1 MLILSLDGDIAAAAQ
16 RAAQTHVDQV
26 PGRAQVSQVAGDDS
40 EHATAAFLKRL
51 QAAADLLAEHADVVR
66 VDVKQNVDALQH
78 VVTAMQE
85 TDGKSADWVKQHA
98 ELVGQTADATT
109 AADVRRVQ
117 DAAMQSPASSSPAG
131 SGADVPAAPAQGA
144 SDGGQW

>member
-1 MLILSLDGDIAAAAQ
+1 MLILSLDGDTAAAAQ

-26 PGRAQVSQVAGDDS
+26 PGRAQVSQVVGDDS

-66 VDVKQNVDALQH
+66 VDVKQNVEALQH

-85 TDGKSADWVKQHA
+85 TDGRSADWVKQRT

-117 DAAMQSPASSSPAG
+117 DAGMSPVPG
-131 SGADVPAAPAQGA
+131 GRVGPAAAPVQGA

>member
-117 DAAMQSPASSSPAG
+117 DAAM
-131 SGADVPAAPAQGA
+131 PAAPPAPAA
-144 SDGGQW
+144 STDAPAKVQSAGGQW